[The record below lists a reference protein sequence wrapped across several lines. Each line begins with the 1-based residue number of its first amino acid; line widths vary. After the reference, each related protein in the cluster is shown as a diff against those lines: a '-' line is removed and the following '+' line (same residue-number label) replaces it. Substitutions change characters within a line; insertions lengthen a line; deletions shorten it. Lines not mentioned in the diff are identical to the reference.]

1 MTKIERSDIDS
12 FIILGDAFLQSF
24 YTIFD
29 LDNKK
34 IGFAHNI
41 NGDRSL
47 DSLVQFQ
54 ENIIEKISVNHN
66 LVKPYHQILWKYD
79 LLIAVIAIISLGIF
93 IRSVRNG
100 VKNKKEEELKKT

>member
-47 DSLVQFQ
+47 DSLVQF
-54 ENIIEKISVNHN
+54 
-66 LVKPYHQILWKYD
+66 
-79 LLIAVIAIISLGIF
+79 
-93 IRSVRNG
+93 
-100 VKNKKEEELKKT
+100 